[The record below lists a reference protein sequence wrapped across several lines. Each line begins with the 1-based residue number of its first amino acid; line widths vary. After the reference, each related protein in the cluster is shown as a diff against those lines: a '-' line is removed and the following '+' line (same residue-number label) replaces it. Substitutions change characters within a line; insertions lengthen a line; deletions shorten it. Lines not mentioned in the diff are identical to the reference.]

1 MKGRVFAVLICVS
14 LASCG
19 IFKKELKHKRSLK
32 LDSATSSLS
41 EYSRLDTGTIL
52 TYERTIGTVDV
63 PGQTIKTGVLIPG
76 ALIHYSQLAEML
88 NGLSSSGLQLMFDVD
103 TLGKKLNMRAKTPAV
118 KAPVFNEK
126 YTAEKK
132 GTVETGKKS
141 SSTEVKKQETSKVKT
156 SDPDYS
162 WLWKIIP
169 LVFVLLVIFG
179 LYKRF
184 WK

>member
-1 MKGRVFAVLICVS
+1 MKGRVIAVLLCVS

-19 IFKKELKHKRSLK
+19 TFKKEMKDKRSLK

-41 EYSRLDTGTIL
+41 EYTRLDTGTIL
-52 TYERTIGTVDV
+52 TYERTIGTLDV

-88 NGLSSSGLQLMFDVD
+88 NGLSSSGLELMFDVD
-103 TLGKKLNMRAKTPAV
+103 SLGKKLNMTAKTPDLKV
-118 KAPVFNEK
+118 PVNKEK

-132 GTVETGKKS
+132 GTIETGKKS
-141 SSTEVKKQETSKVKT
+141 SSTTVKKQETSKVKT
-156 SDPDYS
+156 SNPEYS
-162 WLWKIIP
+162 WLWKIVP
-169 LVFVLLVIFG
+169 LVVVVLVIFG